1 VTWNDLYWG
10 TNGPRSRAGTNV
22 NVDAASVVSY
32 VSDGEWLSYSVNA
45 AAAGVY
51 SVSYSLS
58 AAPPTTVP
66 ITVFLTREAS
76 CAGAQTGLFS
86 SPAFS
91 TGSYTT
97 FKDSLATSTITLPA
111 GVSLVRVCW
120 VRASYLQFASFTITS
135 TGSSPFEGIPA
146 AVPGTI
152 SAGRFDVGGQ
162 GVAYNEVVVAGQ
174 PRIRANELVTGDA
187 LGLGYT
193 TNGEW
198 TRYSVKIATAGNY
211 KVEYLLA
218 GDTGPVAV
226 AIKLVLNGDC
236 ATGAALAPYTSA
248 SFKTGSWTAAQPFA
262 AAANAVLPAGDH
274 RLTLCLDTIAGVNV
288 MGVRI
293 TAAAA
298 PTPAPT
304 RKYCVR
310 HNTAA

>member
-1 VTWNDLYWG
+1 
-10 TNGPRSRAGTNV
+10 V

-76 CAGAQTGLFS
+76 CAGAQTGLYS
-86 SPAFS
+86 NPAFS

-111 GVSLVRVCW
+111 GVSLLRVCW

-135 TGSSPFEGIPA
+135 TGSSPFEGVPA

-187 LGLGYT
+187 LGLGWT

-198 TRYSVKIATAGNY
+198 TRYSVKIATAGSY

-218 GDTGPVAV
+218 GDTGPVPV

-262 AAANAVLPAGDH
+262 AASNAVLPAGDH

-288 MGVRI
+288 MGVRL

-304 RKYCVR
+304 RKCCV
-310 HNTAA
+310 

>member
-66 ITVFLTREAS
+66 ITVFLTKDAS

-86 SPAFS
+86 SAAFS

-97 FKDSLATSTITLPA
+97 FKDAVATSTITLPA
-111 GVSLVRVCW
+111 GVSLLRVCW

-135 TGSSPFEGIPA
+135 TGSTPFEGVPA

-152 SAGRFDVGGQ
+152 SAARFDVGGQ

-174 PRIRANELVTGDA
+174 PRVRASELVSGGSD
-187 LGLGYT
+187 GLGWT
-193 TNGEW
+193 ANGEW
-198 TRYSVKIATAGNY
+198 TRYSVRVASAGSY

-218 GDTGPVAV
+218 GDPPGPVPV
-226 AIKLVLNGDC
+226 ALKLVLDGDC

-248 SFKTGSWTAAQPFA
+248 GFKTGSWTAAQPFA
-262 AAANAVLPAGDH
+262 AASAAVLPAGDH
-274 RLTLCLDTIAGVNV
+274 RIALCLDTIAGVNV
-288 MGVRI
+288 MGVRL

-298 PTPAPT
+298 ATAAPT
-304 RKYCVR
+304 REYCCSL
-310 HNTAA
+310 